1 MPTCV
6 KCSREIPPAYAFCPS
21 CGTPNPDTPAAPAD
35 SAAATQLLEQT
46 DLARKLQAALGP
58 NFLVEHEL
66 GEGGFAHVYAATDR
80 KLSRRIAI
88 KVLRPEFTG
97 SRASVQRF
105 IREAESAAKLNHP
118 NILPIFFV
126 GEGEGLVYFG
136 MPMVTGESL
145 DAKLRR
151 EGQIPEAEVIRIGA
165 DIADALAEAH
175 THQLVHRDIKPQNV
189 MLQGPKQRVLVADF
203 GIAKAAAGSGERLTG
218 TGVIIGSPHYMSP
231 EQASGAPDVD
241 ARSDIYSLGIVLWE
255 MLAGEVPFDGP
266 STQGI
271 LIQHLTKAMPAIKT
285 KRPTV
290 SAQLGK
296 VVARCTEKKPA
307 DRYQSAGELADALK
321 ACAAGGAPAPTRRG
335 LPLPLLA
342 LVGAAVVVVALGAAL
357 LWRSLGS
364 RPAAGAARP
373 DSARSAAAKIAVLPF
388 EVSSAD
394 TSLRNS
400 LARLLTDKVTAQYGV
415 PTVDAND
422 LAGKWA
428 AGARNIVA
436 PLGDNAG
443 FAYGL
448 GANQMVIGSAVGS
461 GQSLL
466 LAVDVY
472 DTHDL
477 TRLVHGDA
485 SGPQDSLRA
494 LVDQLAAKVATA
506 MCTQPEFNQG
516 GLCYDTPARPRE
528 PLAVTDVPQPGEA
541 VPTPSEFYVHVLK
554 TGGVSDLR
562 VKTPSSHDDINA
574 FSLAAARQATYLP
587 ATKGGQPV
595 EAWATVSVAVRS
607 GNGAK
612 APAATPAHC
621 KDRGYNPNQVCW
633 DTRAQPLAALTAPWL
648 GQGSAPTPA
657 TFWVQVGAAGA
668 IESVLPLET
677 SSDGDFSRAALA
689 AAQALRFNPAQ
700 KKGRPVESWT
710 QIAILPQQQEAPG
723 GPRKG
728 MLQNARLRMGRRRGS
743 IQ

>member
-21 CGTPNPDTPAAPAD
+21 CGTPNPDAPTAPAD
-35 SAAATQLLEQT
+35 SDEATQLLEQNE
-46 DLARKLQAALGP
+46 LAKKLQAALGP

-66 GEGGFAHVYAATDR
+66 GEGGFAHVFAATDR

-136 MPMVTGESL
+136 MPLVEGESL

-151 EGQIPEAEVIRIGA
+151 EGQIPEAEVIRIGT

-175 THQLVHRDIKPQNV
+175 AHQLVHRDIKPQNV

-241 ARSDIYSLGIVLWE
+241 ARSDIYSLGVVLWE

-271 LIQHLTKAMPAIKT
+271 LIQHLTKTMPAIKT

-296 VVARCTEKKPA
+296 VVARCTEKKAA
-307 DRYQSAGELADALK
+307 DRFQTAGELADALK
-321 ACAAGGAPAPTRRG
+321 ACAAGGPPATARPG
-335 LPLPLLA
+335 LPLPVLA
-342 LVGAAVVVVALGAAL
+342 VIGIAVAVVALGASL
-357 LWRSLGS
+357 LWRNLGT
-364 RPAAGAARP
+364 RAAAGAGRA
-373 DSARSAAAKIAVLPF
+373 DSTRSAAAMIAVLPF

-400 LARLLTDKVTAQYGV
+400 LARLLTDRVTAQYRV

-428 AGARNIVA
+428 AGHRNIVA

-461 GQSLL
+461 GRSLL
-466 LAVDVY
+466 LSVDVY

-485 SGPQDSLRA
+485 SGSQDSLRT
-494 LVDQLAAKVATA
+494 LVDGLAAQVATA
-506 MCTQPEFNQG
+506 MCTQPEFNQDH
-516 GLCYDTPARPRE
+516 LCFDTPAHPRE
-528 PLAVTDVPQPGEA
+528 TLAVTDVPQPNEA
-541 VPTPSEFYVHVLK
+541 PPTPATFLVRVLR
-554 TGGVSDLR
+554 TGEVADVR
-562 VKTPSSHDDINA
+562 VKTPSSHDDVTA
-574 FSLAAARQATYLP
+574 FSLAAVRQASYEP
-587 ATKGGQPV
+587 ATKGGQRV
-595 EAWATVSVAVRS
+595 DAWATVPVAIRS
-607 GNGAK
+607 GTGSK
-612 APAATPAHC
+612 AVAAIPAQCRNH
-621 KDRGYNPNQVCW
+621 GYNPNKVCW
-633 DTRAQPLAALTAPWL
+633 DTRAQPLAAPTAPWH
-648 GQGSAPTPA
+648 GQGTPPTPA
-657 TFWVQVGAAGA
+657 TFWVQVGSTGA
-668 IESVLPLET
+668 VESVLPLAT
-677 SSDGDFSRAALA
+677 SSDGDFSQAALA
-689 AAQALRFNPAQ
+689 AAQSMKFNPAQ
-700 KKGRPVESWT
+700 KSGQPVEAWT
-710 QIAILPQQQEAPG
+710 QIAISPAP
-723 GPRKG
+723 
-728 MLQNARLRMGRRRGS
+728 
-743 IQ
+743 